1 MHKYFGASMCVAS
14 CSVFVFIQTKKAKS
28 DYSALVSCAMQDN
41 ASLTVF
47 PNATSLARTQ
57 LESNSMINDLL

>member
-1 MHKYFGASMCVAS
+1 MHKYLVQVCVWLHVQS
-14 CSVFVFIQTKKAKS
+14 LCLYTKKAKS

-47 PNATSLARTQ
+47 PNVTSLARTQ